1 MMSDFFSYIGSAF
14 NQFLLVMKEFRIID
28 LLDILAVAFIIYS
41 LVRFVRQTRAKQLIG
56 GIIVLL
62 LIWFVSEMLEM
73 TVMSEILRTVANSG
87 IIVLV
92 IIFQPELRNAL
103 ELVSRTNFFF
113 AKKDGNIDTVIEGCI
128 DNVCTACAEFSRT
141 HTGAL
146 IVFERNTMLED
157 IVKSGTVIDSEAQS
171 ALICNVF
178 YPKTPLHDGAVIIR
192 SGRLYAAGCILPLS
206 QNTLLSKDLGTR
218 HRAALGMSENSD
230 ALVVVVSEETGII
243 SVAEKGGMHR
253 RYTPEQLRDRLCNVL
268 MPKTEKTGSR
278 LSNIRDRIKK
288 GGKKSDEK
296 AD

>member
-1 MMSDFFSYIGSAF
+1 MSEFFGYIGSAF
-14 NQFLLVMKEFRIID
+14 NQFFLVMKEFRIID

-41 LVRFVRQTRAKQLIG
+41 VVRFVRQTRAKQLIG

-62 LIWFVSEMLEM
+62 AIWAVSELLDM
-73 TVMSEILRTVANSG
+73 TVLSVILKTVADSG

-128 DNVCTACAEFSRT
+128 DNVCNACAELQRT

-146 IVFERNTMLED
+146 IVFERDTMLED
-157 IVKSGTVIDSEAQS
+157 IVKTGTVIDSEAQS

-178 YPKTPLHDGAVIIR
+178 YPKTPLHDGALIIR

-206 QNTLLSKDLGTR
+206 QNNLLSKELGTR

-243 SVAEKGGMHR
+243 SIAEKGGMRR
-253 RYTPEQLRDRLCNVL
+253 RYTPEQLRDRLTDAF
-268 MPKTEKTGSR
+268 MPKTDKSGSR
-278 LSNIRDRIKK
+278 LSSIRDKIKK
-288 GGKKSDEK
+288 GGKKSNEK